1 MQVLYT
7 GAEHAQTNCGSAQ
20 ETYLQEMY
28 GVECGGATHEEG
40 SENYQLEELLKL
52 EELRLLGHHGARIK
66 AAFHKAEPTLKKI
79 GGGLKKAWNNPTV

>member
-1 MQVLYT
+1 M
-7 GAEHAQTNCGSAQ
+7 E
-20 ETYLQEMY
+20 
-28 GVECGGATHEEG
+28 
-40 SENYQLEELLKL
+40 L